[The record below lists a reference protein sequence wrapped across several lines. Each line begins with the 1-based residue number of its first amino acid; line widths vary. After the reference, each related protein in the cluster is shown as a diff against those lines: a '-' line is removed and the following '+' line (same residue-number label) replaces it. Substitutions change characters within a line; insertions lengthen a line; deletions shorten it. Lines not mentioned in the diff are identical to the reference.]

1 MLNYKINKMKK
12 GTLIFAA
19 LISLTFMGKAQTG
32 NKITAN
38 QKSLLVN
45 KWFESPR
52 ESSGDTI
59 TFKTT
64 KHVHQPGVD
73 NPAFEFGEI
82 TFLDAPEFTVNYWR
96 WCTKTQN
103 AYTGKWTAPNSV
115 VKLDFGKQK
124 CKCELTILDIQ
135 KDKLKVVIKETSN

>member
-1 MLNYKINKMKK
+1 MKK
-12 GTLIFAA
+12 GTLIALLIAVTVFA
-19 LISLTFMGKAQTG
+19 KAQTA

-52 ESSGDTI
+52 ETSGDTV
-59 TFKTT
+59 TFSTS
-64 KHVHQPGVD
+64 KHIHQPGVD
-73 NPAFEFGEI
+73 NPAVAFGEL
-82 TFLDAPEFTVNYWR
+82 TFSEAPEFNVNYWR

-103 AYTGKWTAPNSV
+103 AYVGKWSIAGSGTA
-115 VKLDFGKQK
+115 VKLDFGKLK
-124 CKCELTILDIQ
+124 CKNELTILELT